1 MTRITISQAAKRGFG
16 FNPTLYRAITGRVT
30 PSASGGEIG
39 LWRVLSGPGSRSLSR
54 LGAVLD

>member
-30 PSASGGEIG
+30 PMPAEARTGCGE
-39 LWRVLSGPGSRSLSR
+39 S
-54 LGAVLD
+54 